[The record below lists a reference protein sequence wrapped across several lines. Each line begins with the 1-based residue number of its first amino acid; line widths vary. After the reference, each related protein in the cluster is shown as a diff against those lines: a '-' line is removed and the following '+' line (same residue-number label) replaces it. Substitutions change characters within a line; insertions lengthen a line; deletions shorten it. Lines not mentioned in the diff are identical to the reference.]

1 MEIFTLLKANIR
13 HRKGSFISIV
23 ILMLIISMSFTA
35 IFSIKDNCVNSID
48 KAHDSVNI
56 GDLNLFVSNDVLS
69 DDLLESVENHSSVK
83 DVVSKEAVL
92 TLGTECNGLKDANL
106 WVMLKHTKEYRLLN
120 EDMSDYA
127 ENTPPLKSGE
137 IYVSQGIGTKFNCGI
152 GDKLKIATITG
163 NREFTIKGFD

>member
-13 HRKGSFISIV
+13 HRKGSFVSII
-23 ILMLIISMSFTA
+23 ILMMIISMSFTA

-92 TLGTECNGLKDANL
+92 TLGTECNGLKDAN
-106 WVMLKHTKEYRLLN
+106 
-120 EDMSDYA
+120 
-127 ENTPPLKSGE
+127 
-137 IYVSQGIGTKFNCGI
+137 
-152 GDKLKIATITG
+152 
-163 NREFTIKGFD
+163 